1 MGQVKRLAAAI
12 FSVFL
17 IFMFIQ
23 SVGGYLIGKLSS
35 FQDTGQVL
43 EQQVEEKV
51 VRQMVLQLEPVE
63 YYTVQ
68 VGSYQDASAG
78 QAKINELAQLGYR
91 VCVSQGPPYCLW
103 LGCFG
108 KAPQVKDLPQ
118 SIQESG
124 SDVFVQKLVLNET
137 ALRFPAEDKQMM
149 EQISSLLSSYDV
161 VLKHSLQM
169 FQDYR
174 YEACSDENWQ
184 QMIQQLTEELTVI
197 EEKGSAFLTMD
208 SKESIASG
216 ILDLLTLTQEY
227 QESLQ
232 LIQEKK
238 TDKVVLLAQSCLLE
252 LIEQYH
258 IFIAQESQMEIGF
271 VNYCANLLIIYKN
284 IAIMYADTQL
294 DKKGL
299 L

>member
-1 MGQVKRLAAAI
+1 MRKRDRLC
-12 FSVFL
+12 L
-17 IFMFIQ
+17 
-23 SVGGYLIGKLSS
+23 L
-35 FQDTGQVL
+35 
-43 EQQVEEKV
+43 
-51 VRQMVLQLEPVE
+51 QM
-63 YYTVQ
+63 
-68 VGSYQDASAG
+68 
-78 QAKINELAQLGYR
+78 
-91 VCVSQGPPYCLW
+91 
-103 LGCFG
+103 G
-108 KAPQVKDLPQ
+108 KARHDRLCVIFHNGKNGL
-118 SIQESG
+118 
-124 SDVFVQKLVLNET
+124 
-137 ALRFPAEDKQMM
+137 KQMM

-258 IFIAQESQMEIGF
+258 IFIAQESQMEIGS
-271 VNYCANLLIIYKN
+271 
-284 IAIMYADTQL
+284 
-294 DKKGL
+294 
-299 L
+299 

>member
-108 KAPQVKDLPQ
+108 KAPQVKDLPR

-197 EEKGSAFLTMD
+197 EEKGSVFLTMD

-258 IFIAQESQMEIGF
+258 IFIAQESQMEIGS
-271 VNYCANLLIIYKN
+271 
-284 IAIMYADTQL
+284 
-294 DKKGL
+294 
-299 L
+299 